1 MEDKLRNLKKEMD
14 SKVFKDIPFNR
25 NASIKSVLE
34 GTKRTSDRRKG
45 YFYSLKKRVP
55 EVLSVVVCAAI
66 LFVLV
71 NIGIDNYTSSEIEK
85 PVEVQKETISIEEND
100 TLYETTPKE
109 EDYTKVTR
117 EEIFEKMFNTVQYFD
132 TAKGEFQLHYGG
144 GGEPV
149 DVTVQYELSLHQNGG
164 FSREFNNNTS
174 DLNYYQNDKYWRLNE
189 EAKYYATMTFPGST
203 KGDSENNKK
212 LLDIDQYGDITILS
226 NRDIPPIGIA
236 KESLFPDE
244 MIGNY
249 IANIN
254 DITIEKQNEKLLG
267 HNTIVLMAKVQNRK
281 SIENMR
287 LWVDKDTGILVKFE
301 TYNSA
306 GAIVDYLSPTKL
318 EINVPVDTKKFTPNL
333 EGYTDYQQGRQQQ
346 QPSMTTG
353 NIDESVPEELKSQ
366 WEEAKKK
373 PNETTLLHLDDK
385 WYIYVKKGYLVNY
398 IEVNGTKGILHL
410 SKTSPQKSQDN
421 FQSLAEGY
429 KVDSLKVVYD

>member
-1 MEDKLRNLKKEMD
+1 MEDKLRSLKKEMD

-25 NASIKSVLE
+25 NASINSVLE

-71 NIGIDNYTSSEIEK
+71 NIGIDNYTGSEIEK
-85 PVEVQKETISIEEND
+85 PVEVQKETLSIEEND
-100 TLYETTPKE
+100 TLYEPNPKE

-117 EEIFEKMFNTVQYFD
+117 EEIIEKMFNTVQYFD

-144 GGEPV
+144 GGDSV
-149 DVTVQYELSLHQNGG
+149 DVTVQYELSLKEDGG
-164 FSREFNNNTS
+164 YSREFNGGTNG
-174 DLNYYQNDKYWRLNE
+174 LNYYQNGKMWRLNE
-189 EAKYYATMTFPGST
+189 DDKYYATATYSGSRIGET
-203 KGDSENNKK
+203 DENKPIH
-212 LLDIDQYGDITILS
+212 IDKYGDITILS
-226 NRDIPPIGIA
+226 NSDIPPIGIA
-236 KESLFPDE
+236 RESLFPYE
-244 MIGNY
+244 MMGNY

-267 HNTIVLMAKVQNRK
+267 HNTIVMLAKVQNRK
-281 SIENMR
+281 SIETMR

-306 GAIVDYLSPTKL
+306 GTVVDYLSPKKL

-346 QPSMTTG
+346 QHPSMTVG
-353 NIDESVPEELKSQ
+353 DIGEIPEELKTQ
-366 WEEAKKK
+366 WEEAKTK
-373 PNETTLLHLDDK
+373 PNETTLLQLDDT
-385 WYIYVKKGYLVNY
+385 WYIYVKKGYIINY
-398 IEVNGTKGILHL
+398 VEVNGKEGTLYL
-410 SKTSPQKSQDN
+410 AKTSAQKSQEN
-421 FQSLAEGY
+421 FTGLVTGY
-429 KVDSLKVVYD
+429 KVDSLKVVYE